1 MIEKL
6 LQGLG
11 EVLKGLVQFTIRK
24 IKVDMFKKTGDTYN
38 IDKIEIKIDVHI
50 STPTPLEVNMET
62 TITDQS
68 DDQTPEQN

>member
-1 MIEKL
+1 MLERILE
-6 LQGLG
+6 GLI
-11 EVLKGLVQFTIRK
+11 QSSINTDI
-24 IKVDMFKKTGDTYN
+24 DMSKKSGDTYN